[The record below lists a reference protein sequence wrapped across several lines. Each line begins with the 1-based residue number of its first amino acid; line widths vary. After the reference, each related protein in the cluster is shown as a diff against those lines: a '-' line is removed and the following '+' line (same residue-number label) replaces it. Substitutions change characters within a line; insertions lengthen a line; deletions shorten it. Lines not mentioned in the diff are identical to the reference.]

1 MCMSAEESSSTFY
14 AASTI
19 SSPSEKTSY
28 RGCAKLSTK
37 QRSARHVYK
46 VSAPCPASYH
56 GHAAH
61 RGCQSCETKKSV
73 CRNPQ
78 PWTTR
83 RHVRAQILL
92 RTRGST
98 LRFRPRNHDRFIATA
113 VPTPS
118 PVHRCPQW
126 DLTMTRQLPSRVS
139 KWMYSCAP
147 PPPLLLLLL
156 GS

>member
-1 MCMSAEESSSTFY
+1 MCMSAEEFSSTFY
-14 AASTI
+14 AASDI

-37 QRSARHVYK
+37 QRSARHVYR
-46 VSAPCPASYH
+46 VSVSCPTSDH
-56 GHAAH
+56 DHATH
-61 RGCQSCETKKSV
+61 RGCQSCETEKSV
-73 CRNPQ
+73 RHNPQ

-83 RHVRAQILL
+83 RHVRVQILL

-98 LRFRPRNHDRFIATA
+98 LRFRPRNHDRFIATP

-118 PVHRCPQW
+118 PVHRCPRW
-126 DLTMTRQLPSRVS
+126 GLTMTRQLPSRVS
-139 KWMYSCAP
+139 KWIYSCAR
-147 PPPLLLLLL
+147 PLPLLLLL